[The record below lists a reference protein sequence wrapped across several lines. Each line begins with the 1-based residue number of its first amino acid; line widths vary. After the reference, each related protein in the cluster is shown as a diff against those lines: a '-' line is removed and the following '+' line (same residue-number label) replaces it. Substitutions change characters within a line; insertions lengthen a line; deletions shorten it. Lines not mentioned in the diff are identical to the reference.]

1 MSNEDRQAYITTNAF
16 LHQLVTIRCSIY
28 LHCMFV
34 EPAQPQDSSE
44 VLSTNVSHNQ
54 RHLSVVFYLVNNV
67 FNFNVFFYYRRFIFL
82 FFIHLRNSHFL
93 QLYTVLSLVDIII
106 SYS

>member
-1 MSNEDRQAYITTNAF
+1 MEWSNYINPIF
-16 LHQLVTIRCSIY
+16 IVHNSLYSVLVNIIRDACFY
-28 LHCMFV
+28 GYTALPNC
-34 EPAQPQDSSE
+34 
-44 VLSTNVSHNQ
+44 
-54 RHLSVVFYLVNNV
+54 FYLVNNV
-67 FNFNVFFYYRRFIFL
+67 FNFSGFLLSQVFLI